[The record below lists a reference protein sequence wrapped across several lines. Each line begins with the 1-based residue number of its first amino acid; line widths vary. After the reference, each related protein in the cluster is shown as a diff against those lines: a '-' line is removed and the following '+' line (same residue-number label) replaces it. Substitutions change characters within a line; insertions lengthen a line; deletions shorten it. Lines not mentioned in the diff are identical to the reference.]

1 MIGYDSEKSARLYYQ
16 KSTCS
21 LVNYRYTVD
30 AAKASELLRWR
41 VIVIVY
47 SISNGH
53 DLLGT
58 IILFWFFFMLLLVF
72 TQTHSIYPFQFQLN
86 FNYSRWF
93 LNSHVLQCDLKKVLF
108 LQHHL
113 NLVNMTT
120 CKAPTVSQTRQNYLE
135 KTTLRIEKHFFPKTK
150 IIKRIIC
157 KLLINI

>member
-1 MIGYDSEKSARLYYQ
+1 MIGYDSEKSVRLYYQ

-58 IILFWFFFMLLLVF
+58 IILFWFFYVIVGFHANTF
-72 TQTHSIYPFQFQLN
+72 NISFSISAEL
-86 FNYSRWF
+86 
-93 LNSHVLQCDLKKVLF
+93 
-108 LQHHL
+108 
-113 NLVNMTT
+113 
-120 CKAPTVSQTRQNYLE
+120 
-135 KTTLRIEKHFFPKTK
+135 
-150 IIKRIIC
+150 
-157 KLLINI
+157 